1 MPPKKEKKEQLKGD
15 EATEMILEYLTK
27 QNRPYS
33 ATDVSSN
40 LHNAVTKVT
49 AAKILKEMHESGQI
63 EGRVS
68 GKQVVYHVIQD
79 PKDSVSEEELKAMDE
94 EIEALRQEAT
104 ALKSQFKDIQA
115 SLNSLKSTP
124 SISSLNDSVAIL
136 DPEVQEL
143 EEALAT
149 LQSGATKPV
158 DPVQKAAAEVEY
170 KRIEKAYLKRQKQFK
185 EFWAVVCDMNEGDPT
200 ELWVGSRFIIA
211 FCSSQGISTK
221 WTSDREITNTIEKL
235 LD

>member
-1 MPPKKEKKEQLKGD
+1 
-15 EATEMILEYLTK
+15 MILEYLTK

-33 ATDVSSN
+33 AT
-40 LHNAVTKVT
+40 VT

-79 PKDSVSEEELKAMDE
+79 PKESVSEEELKAMDE
-94 EIEALRQEAT
+94 EIEDAALRQEAT
-104 ALKSQFKDIQA
+104 ALKAQFKDIQA
-115 SLNSLKSTP
+115 SLSSLKSTP

-136 DPEVQEL
+136 DPEVREL

-149 LQSGATKPV
+149 LQAGATKPV

-170 KRIEKAYLKRQKQFK
+170 KRIEKVYLKRQKQFK
-185 EFWAVVCDMNEGDPT
+185 EFWAVVCDMNEGDPA
-200 ELWVGSRFIIA
+200 ELWETLG
-211 FCSSQGISTK
+211 
-221 WTSDREITNTIEKL
+221 
-235 LD
+235 LDGDL